1 MPFSQEL
8 FEYSKEWVSKGI
20 ISENQRTEILNE
32 NYTQKHISRRLI
44 PILSVLGAAMVVLGI
59 ISVISANWD
68 NIPSLIKLI
77 SGIVLMV
84 LFYSTGYIL
93 RFRSRQLLKTGNGL
107 ILAGSGMFFANTV
120 LIGQQYNLSDNSLL
134 AFWLT
139 FLVTFL
145 LTYFL
150 MSRIFGF
157 VSAVLLITIFILSTQ
172 QENSIWP
179 AEEELLV
186 FIILGLSVWLLIIS
200 IINRLINFS
209 YLSLPFETIGGVS
222 LYFSIF
228 YLGFLRHFD
237 IEETLSTINLLVFLL
252 LPAFIFVL
260 LLASSL
266 NKKKYHFLNR
276 INPSEL
282 SYPYLTTY
290 SMLILLLIFTALVGG
305 FSLLQNDITAEIFTI
320 SYWLFFIMLCAVT
333 IWIGL
338 LTDRGFWINGPLIF
352 IGIFVL
358 TRYFDL
364 FSSYD
369 QTGLLFIGAGIL
381 FFVLAFVLER
391 TRKIIEKKY
400 HEN

>member
-59 ISVISANWD
+59 ISVISANWH

-120 LIGQQYNLSDNSLL
+120 LIGQQYNLSDDSLL
-134 AFWLT
+134 ALWLT

-150 MSRIFGF
+150 ISRIFGF
-157 VSAVLLITIFILSTQ
+157 VSAVLLITIFIFSTQ

-179 AEEELLV
+179 VEEDLLV

-209 YLSLPFETIGGVS
+209 YLSFMS
-222 LYFSIF
+222 L
-228 YLGFLRHFD
+228 
-237 IEETLSTINLLVFLL
+237 
-252 LPAFIFVL
+252 
-260 LLASSL
+260 
-266 NKKKYHFLNR
+266 
-276 INPSEL
+276 
-282 SYPYLTTY
+282 
-290 SMLILLLIFTALVGG
+290 
-305 FSLLQNDITAEIFTI
+305 
-320 SYWLFFIMLCAVT
+320 
-333 IWIGL
+333 
-338 LTDRGFWINGPLIF
+338 
-352 IGIFVL
+352 
-358 TRYFDL
+358 
-364 FSSYD
+364 
-369 QTGLLFIGAGIL
+369 
-381 FFVLAFVLER
+381 
-391 TRKIIEKKY
+391 
-400 HEN
+400 